1 MVDMAEQHP
10 DTEPPMVSGISP
22 TTSDIEK
29 SFVHEEEAPKDPNI
43 VDFDKP
49 TDPENPMDWP
59 SSKKTTAIALV
70 TMMTILSY
78 VPLSCQC
85 ISADPF

>member
-10 DTEPPMVSGISP
+10 DTEPKMVSRISP

-43 VDFDKP
+43 VAFDKP
-49 TDPENPMDWP
+49 TDPEDPMDWP

-78 VPLSCQC
+78 VPLSC
-85 ISADPF
+85 